1 MTNASTAAVDG
12 GFVEEKTLKSV
23 LLLLLFSFELGVT
36 GRREGSCAIERPIMR
51 EERFCGSERGAVR

>member
-23 LLLLLFSFELGVT
+23 LLLLFSFELGVT